1 MVCKME
7 YYVIAIYVDI
17 LKLINPPPPSLSLP
31 LPLSASPSAV
41 SLSSVCRVNIYIS
54 NN

>member
-17 LKLINPPPPSLSLP
+17 LKLINPPPPLSLSLSHY
-31 LPLSASPSAV
+31 LYLALLLLLACQ
-41 SLSSVCRVNIYIS
+41 VCVV
-54 NN
+54 

>member
-17 LKLINPPPPSLSLP
+17 LKLINPPPPSLS
-31 LPLSASPSAV
+31 V
-41 SLSSVCRVNIYIS
+41 SLYLYLAPLLLLACQVCVV
-54 NN
+54 

>member
-17 LKLINPPPPSLSLP
+17 LKLINPPPPLYLSLSHYLY
-31 LPLSASPSAV
+31 LALLLLLACQ
-41 SLSSVCRVNIYIS
+41 VCVV
-54 NN
+54 

>member
-17 LKLINPPPPSLSLP
+17 LKLINPPLPPLSLP
-31 LPLSASPSAV
+31 HYLYLALLLLLACQ
-41 SLSSVCRVNIYIS
+41 VCVV
-54 NN
+54 